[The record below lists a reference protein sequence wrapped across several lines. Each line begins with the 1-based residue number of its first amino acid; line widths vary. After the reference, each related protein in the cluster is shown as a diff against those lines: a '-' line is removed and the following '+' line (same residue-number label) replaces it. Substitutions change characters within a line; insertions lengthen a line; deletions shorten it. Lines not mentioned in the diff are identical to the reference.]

1 LIVVKRSFTYLSDIN
16 LDTLNGLGDKR
27 YSLLKRNDL
36 FSITDLLRFFPKKHI
51 DRSSVKLIEEITN
64 NDINSEVTV
73 IAYIK
78 KVSVFTTRSRLRI
91 TTLIITDD
99 TGVINAKWFGPQYIE
114 SRFKEGERV
123 AISGKPEIK
132 KSGTVEYKNPTIE
145 KFDDLEDLNE
155 TGSLIPV
162 YNKLEGITSS
172 SIRKALKQVFNI
184 ISTKKEDLE
193 PGIEDVLPDII
204 LKNFN
209 LLNRLDSLKGIHFP
223 QDKNEYYASR
233 RRLAIDEFIYLRVIF
248 ESLKKNYKKQS
259 KGFSYKVKIDEVEN
273 YIGNLPFSLTN
284 SQKKAA
290 FEIFDDL
297 KNDYPMKRLL
307 QGEVGSG
314 KTVVASIAIYS
325 AVQSGYQ
332 VALMA
337 PTEVL
342 CEQHFKSLNSFLG
355 KSGIKQYLLT
365 SSTKE
370 REIID
375 RKIKE
380 GEPGLY
386 IGTHALIQEKI
397 KFKNLGLAIIDEQ
410 QRFGVDQ
417 RKKLITNE
425 NTIPDQLVMTAT
437 PIPRTTALSIYGD
450 LDITT
455 INELPPG
462 RKKIESH
469 LFNGLESDNLKVFEK
484 CKEHLDKKSQIFV
497 VCPFIEESENSD
509 IQAAEVVF
517 QEYTEKFTKYNVEL
531 LHGRMSNEDKE
542 EIMKKMTRGEIDI
555 LISTV
560 VIEVGIDISNAT
572 LMVIESAERFGLNQ
586 LHQLRGRVG
595 RGNKQSECIF
605 HITKKKSLTTISD
618 DGRKRLEAIVL
629 LDDGF
634 KLSEIDL
641 EIRGEG
647 KVTGTSQSGK
657 SDLKVANLRFDYDLL
672 SESKY
677 IFDSINDEKIKSKI
691 LKEAEMFF
699 PNYFKVESST

>member
-1 LIVVKRSFTYLSDIN
+1 MVKRSFTYLSDIN

-325 AVQSGYQ
+325 TVQSGYQ

-342 CEQHFKSLNSFLG
+342 CEQHFKSLKSFLG

-517 QEYTEKFTKYNVEL
+517 QEYTEKFTKYNVKL

>member
-1 LIVVKRSFTYLSDIN
+1 MVKRSFTYLSDIN

-342 CEQHFKSLNSFLG
+342 CEQHFKSLKSFLG

-386 IGTHALIQEKI
+386 IGTHSLIQEKI

>member
-1 LIVVKRSFTYLSDIN
+1 MVKRSFTYLSDIN

-560 VIEVGIDISNAT
+560 VIEVGIDIPNAS

>member
-1 LIVVKRSFTYLSDIN
+1 MVKRSFTYLSDIN
-16 LDTLNGLGDKR
+16 LDTLNGLGEKR

-325 AVQSGYQ
+325 TVQSGYQ

-386 IGTHALIQEKI
+386 IGTHSLIQEKI

-542 EIMKKMTRGEIDI
+542 EIMKKMIRGEIDI

-560 VIEVGIDISNAT
+560 VIEVGIDIPNAS

>member
-1 LIVVKRSFTYLSDIN
+1 MVKRSFTYLSDIN
-16 LDTLNGLGDKR
+16 LDTLNGLGEKR

-91 TTLIITDD
+91 TTLVITDD

>member
-1 LIVVKRSFTYLSDIN
+1 MVKRSFTYLSDIN

>member
-1 LIVVKRSFTYLSDIN
+1 VVKRSFTYLSDIN
-16 LDTLNGLGDKR
+16 LDTLNGLGEKR

-386 IGTHALIQEKI
+386 IGTHSLIQEKI

>member
-1 LIVVKRSFTYLSDIN
+1 MVKRSFTYLSDIN

-325 AVQSGYQ
+325 TVQSGYQ

-342 CEQHFKSLNSFLG
+342 CEQHFKSLKSFLG

-386 IGTHALIQEKI
+386 IGTHSLIQEKI

>member
-1 LIVVKRSFTYLSDIN
+1 MVKRSFTYLSDIN

-386 IGTHALIQEKI
+386 IGTHSLIQEKI